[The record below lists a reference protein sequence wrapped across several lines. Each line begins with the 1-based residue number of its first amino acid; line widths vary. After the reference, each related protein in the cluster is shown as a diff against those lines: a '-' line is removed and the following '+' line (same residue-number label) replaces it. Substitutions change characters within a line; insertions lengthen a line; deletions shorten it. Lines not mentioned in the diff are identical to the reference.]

1 MAESKNKPGF
11 LSRFLVGLL
20 SLAVAG
26 ALLLSYAALV
36 VNPAKGWFVSIFG
49 LLYPLLV
56 ILAVVL
62 LLVTFLQRSRMAP
75 LLIILLLPSIFLAGR
90 YLRLCGS
97 EEEEGP
103 LKIISYNVGLYAHEQ
118 GAGTASS
125 RLALADSV
133 AAFLCGTDA
142 DIICLQEFYLPNA
155 VDVQGY
161 LSTRF
166 PGYKAEYYVLTGQQG
181 HAGNVTLSRYPILYK
196 GKIDF
201 EHSTNMA
208 LYTDINLD
216 TKVLRIY
223 NCHLESYNISP
234 EGVIRSI
241 GGEDAVVETT
251 GRKMRNTIERRP
263 AQVEAVVRSI
273 KDSPVRSLVL
283 GDFNDVPMSYT
294 YQRLKSG
301 RKDSFVTAG
310 KGMGA
315 TFTRFRPFLRID
327 YILYPR
333 DLEATSCEVPK
344 VRYSDHYPVLAT
356 YR

>member
-11 LSRFLVGLL
+11 FSRLLFGLL
-20 SLAVAG
+20 ALVAAC

-36 VNPAKGWFVSIFG
+36 VNPAKVWFVSLFG
-49 LLYPLLV
+49 LLYPLL
-56 ILAVVL
+56 L
-62 LLVTFLQRSRMAP
+62 LLVILLLLIAFLRRSRLAP
-75 LLIILLLPSIFLAGR
+75 LLILALLPSVFLAGR
-90 YLRLCGS
+90 YVRFDGG
-97 EEEEGP
+97 EKAEGP
-103 LKIISYNVGLYAHEQ
+103 LKIVSYNVGLFAHQQ
-118 GAGTASS
+118 GSASS
-125 RLALADSV
+125 RIALADSV
-133 AAFLCGTDA
+133 AAYLRGTDA
-142 DIICLQEFYLPNA
+142 DIICLQEFFLPNA

-161 LSTRF
+161 LETRF
-166 PGYKAEYYVLTGQQG
+166 PGYKAEYYVLTGQNG

-216 TKVLRIY
+216 TTVVRIY

-241 GGEDAVVETT
+241 GEDDTVVETT
-251 GRKMRNTIERRP
+251 GRRMRGTIERRP
-263 AQVEAVVRSI
+263 AQVDAVVRSI

-294 YQRLKSG
+294 YQRLKTG
-301 RKDSFVTAG
+301 RKDSFVAAG
-310 KGMGA
+310 KGLGA
-315 TFTRFRPFLRID
+315 TFTKFRPFLRID

-333 DLEATSCEVPK
+333 DLEATSCEVPN
-344 VRYSDHYPVLAT
+344 VRYSDHYPVIAT